1 MLPVIMDIKKPRKLK
16 SGRFETRHALI
27 SYIADKYYGTD
38 LKQAQIAR
46 SCEVSETTVAS
57 LLESQ
62 ELKDY
67 RRFKELG
74 DADRP
79 ALIIWPTK
87 DTSRRIICQSLADYV
102 RGLDGL
108 HENIYKIQ
116 AVTREGHPELIS
128 PIQAQRLYSDYLSG
142 QNDE

>member
-67 RRFKELG
+67 RHFKELG

-79 ALIIWPTK
+79 AFIIWPTK
-87 DTSRRIICQSLADYV
+87 AVSDRIICQSLADYA
-102 RGLDGL
+102 RGIDGL
-108 HENIYKIQ
+108 EESIYKIQ
-116 AVTREGHPELIS
+116 AVTLAGHPELIS
-128 PIQAQRLYSDYLSG
+128 PSQAQCIYANYLSG

>member
-1 MLPVIMDIKKPRKLK
+1 MLPIIMDIKKPRKLK

-46 SCEVSETTVAS
+46 TCEVSETTVAS

-67 RRFKELG
+67 RRFKEL
-74 DADRP
+74 DKASRP
-79 ALIIWPTK
+79 VYVIWPTK
-87 DTSRRIICQSLADYV
+87 DANDRIMCQSRSDYV
-102 RGLDGL
+102 REL
-108 HENIYKIQ
+108 ENILLPLHKIQ
-116 AVTREGHPELIS
+116 TVTPTGHPELIS
-128 PIQAQRLYSDYLSG
+128 PTQAQRLYTDSLSG
-142 QNDE
+142 KTDE